1 MGVGATGATL
11 VADNT
16 GNDVE
21 DETCIALG
29 GVEVI
34 GCPFAELPCP
44 STSNCCSN
52 GSVGGDDDEN
62 NNVDCSTKTTSG
74 SDGRAVMAGH
84 ARAALGNQSACHKS
98 SGSSIFDGF
107 TGTFSLFTAGADGDT
122 Y

>member
-1 MGVGATGATL
+1 MGATGATL
-11 VADNT
+11 AADST
-16 GNDVE
+16 GNVVE
-21 DETCIALG
+21 DGTCITLG

-52 GSVGGDDDEN
+52 GSVGGDDDEKN
-62 NNVDCSTKTTSG
+62 NGDCSTKTTSG

-107 TGTFSLFTAGADGDT
+107 TVTLSLFTAGADEVT